1 MADDQMIQER
11 RRTWN
16 GFVKLLAYSAAAA
29 VICLALVAIFT
40 L

>member
-16 GFVKLLAYSAAAA
+16 GFVKLLAYASAATAL
-29 VICLALVAIFT
+29 CLALMAIFLT
-40 L
+40 